1 MNKKQPFGFFS
12 ISFNQCLRLRLV
24 VMLSMTGLFFYYVWA
39 EKQIDAANDQRY
51 TTRLASDIL
60 RQSTDDLTRMV
71 RSYVVSGDSS
81 YLQQYQDII
90 AIRDGKRPRPVRY
103 DSSYRDYV
111 TAGIIPKLSTST
123 EALPLMEVLKQAGF
137 RQSELDKLTDAKIKS
152 DKLSALEYRAIKLMQ
167 SAANDETVRHQ
178 AQTLVFDRDYHQQK
192 ANIVALIDEVRL
204 LSEQRTQTAVQE
216 AKQWAWLVR
225 MVLIGLSCFLLFL
238 IWLCEKLSRNTLGA
252 APETVYRL
260 IRRLGNGQFDAPPE
274 RQQFPE
280 NSIMSH
286 LLHTQRQL
294 KQLEDERKKNQDALS
309 LMSKV
314 FSEAQEGIFL
324 MTFEG
329 TILDINSAF
338 QGITGYSRQDIVG
351 HHSKIL
357 KSDQHDACFF
367 KNFWQ
372 QVKQEGHWRGE
383 YWCRTKKGDLFAS
396 ILSLSVI
403 KDNDGNMQC
412 YLGMLTD
419 ITQLKTHQQ
428 KIEEMAFHDPLTQLP
443 NRPLLADRMQQA
455 LARVNRDKEMLAV
468 ACLDLDG
475 FKAVNDQF
483 GHGTGDA
490 LLIEVAHRL
499 LTCVRNCDTV
509 ARLGGDEFA
518 ILLCEI
524 SSRDHCEITLQ
535 RVLKALIA
543 PYTLGKEQ
551 ITQISGS
558 IGYTLFPIDNV
569 DLDTLLRHADQA
581 MYIAKQAG
589 KNRFQ
594 YFDVR
599 EDKRIQA
606 NWLALARIDKA
617 LRRKE
622 FCLYVQPKIN
632 LKTGRVVGAEALIR
646 WQHPLRGLT
655 SPAEFLP
662 IIENN
667 DISIGVGEWVIQEA
681 LSITEQWRAQGLVLP
696 LSINLGTRQLR
707 QDNFSRR
714 LASLLGQHSPLPA
727 GQLEIEIVESAA
739 LDDLQKVS
747 SLIAE
752 CKTFGV
758 NFALDDFGIGYSAL
772 TYLKRLSVSTLK
784 IDQSFVRDLLIDE
797 SDLAIVRGIIGL
809 AKAFKTDVVA
819 KGVENWQQAACLLE
833 MGCEIAQ
840 GYAIARPMPANDI
853 VNWTRQ
859 FHLPEL

>member
-12 ISFNQCLRLRLV
+12 ISFNRCLRLCFV
-24 VMLSMTGLFFYYVWA
+24 VMLTMTGLFFYYVWA
-39 EKQIDAANDQRY
+39 EKQIATASDQRY
-51 TTRLASDIL
+51 TTRLVSDTL
-60 RQSTDDLTRMV
+60 RQSADDLTRMV
-71 RSYVVSGDSS
+71 RSYVVTGDRS
-81 YLQQYQDII
+81 YLQHYQDII

-103 DSSYRDYV
+103 DSIYWDYV
-111 TAGIIPKLSTST
+111 TAGIIPKLSPSA
-123 EALPLMEVLKQAGF
+123 EALPLADMMKQAGF
-137 RQSELDKLTDAKIKS
+137 NQTELDKLTDAKTKS
-152 DKLSALEYRAIKLMQ
+152 DKLSELEYRAINLMQ
-167 SAANDETVRHQ
+167 SASNNETLRQ
-178 AQTLVFDRDYHQQK
+178 NIQTLVFDRNYHQQK
-192 ANIVALIDEVRL
+192 ANIMALIDEVSL
-204 LSEQRTQTAVQE
+204 LSEQRTQSAEQD

-225 MVLIGLSCFLLFL
+225 MVLIGLGCFLLFL
-238 IWLCEKLSRNTLGA
+238 IWLCEKLFRNTLGA
-252 APETVYRL
+252 APETVYQL
-260 IRRLGNGQFDAPPE
+260 IRQLGNGQFDTHPKSKNIPK
-274 RQQFPE
+274 
-280 NSIMSH
+280 NSVMSH
-286 LLHTQRQL
+286 LLHTQMQL
-294 KQLEDERKKNQDALS
+294 KQLEYERKKNQDALS

-324 MTFEG
+324 MDIEG
-329 TILDINSAF
+329 KVIDINLAF

-351 HHSKIL
+351 HQSKIL

-383 YWCRTKKGDLFAS
+383 YWCHNKKGDLFAS
-396 ILSLSVI
+396 MLSFSVI

-419 ITQLKTHQQ
+419 ITQLKIHQR

-443 NRPLLADRMQQA
+443 NRPLLNDRMQQA
-455 LARVNRDKEMLAV
+455 LARVDRDKDMLAV

-524 SSRDHCEITLQ
+524 SSREHCEITLQ

-543 PYTLGKEQ
+543 PYHLGNEQ

-558 IGYTLFPIDNV
+558 IGYTLFPFDKV

-594 YFDVR
+594 YFDIR
-599 EDKRIQA
+599 DDKRIQA

-617 LRRKE
+617 LQRKE
-622 FCLYVQPKIN
+622 FCLYIQPKIN

-646 WQHPLRGLT
+646 WVHPLRGLI

-662 IIENN
+662 LIEDN

-681 LSITEQWRAQGLVLP
+681 LSLKEQWRAQGLELP
-696 LSINLGTRQLR
+696 LSINVSARQLR
-707 QDNFSRR
+707 QANFSRR
-714 LASLLGQHSPLPA
+714 LASLLGQYPPLQT

-747 SLIAE
+747 RLIAE
-752 CKTFGV
+752 CKALGV
-758 NFALDDFGIGYSAL
+758 NFALDDFGTGYSAL
-772 TYLKRLSVSTLK
+772 TYLKKLSVSTLK

-809 AKAFKTDVVA
+809 AKAFKTDIVA
-819 KGVENWQQAACLLE
+819 EGVENWQQAACLLE
-833 MGCEIAQ
+833 IGCEIAQ
-840 GYAIARPMPANDI
+840 GHAIAHPMPANEI
-853 VNWTRQ
+853 VNWTRH
-859 FHLPEL
+859 FHLPNL